1 MGADADEFVITGL
14 CSIVRHISEYQE
26 VERVCA
32 KSWAGYEPESPP
44 ILSLFT
50 SYGSLSVAST

>member
-1 MGADADEFVITGL
+1 MGAEADEFVITGL
-14 CSIVRHISEYQE
+14 CSIVCHISEYEE

-32 KSWAGYEPESPP
+32 KSWAGYEPQSPP

-50 SYGSLSVAST
+50 SHALLFVASI